1 MSQLLFFTPFFIK
14 NADKSALNTL
24 ITFEVI
30 SFKEF
35 PNCYLHELSNTIRTI
50 KVMHFVVLKVQGCI
64 LTAVIIRC
72 QARMMKIKKTTVLL
86 NYFFE
91 CFCYQTSLQSYNLI
105 LEDWQFASYMT
116 YVAYYNLLHY
126 NFSV

>member
-1 MSQLLFFTPFFIK
+1 MSQLLLLTPFFLK
-14 NADKSALNTL
+14 KSGDKSALNRL
-24 ITFEVI
+24 ISLGII
-30 SFKEF
+30 SFNEF
-35 PNCYLHELSNTIRTI
+35 PNCYLHELSNTISTI

-105 LEDWQFASYMT
+105 LED
-116 YVAYYNLLHY
+116 
-126 NFSV
+126 